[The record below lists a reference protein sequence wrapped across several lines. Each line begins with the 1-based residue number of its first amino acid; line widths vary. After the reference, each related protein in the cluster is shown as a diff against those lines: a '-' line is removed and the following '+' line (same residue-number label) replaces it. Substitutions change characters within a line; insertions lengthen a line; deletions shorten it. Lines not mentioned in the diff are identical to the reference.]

1 MIRITVQESMYIQ
14 FLYKE
19 NGIRIKDLMRQ
30 YQAYSSATIYFHVK
44 YPSDERNLLSHL
56 KRLCASIGPFTLER
70 LVPETRIWMVGN
82 QLCSSKAWLLLPP
95 FTM

>member
-1 MIRITVQESMYIQ
+1 MFIQ

-30 YQAYSSATIYFHVK
+30 YQAYSSATIYFHVN

-56 KRLCASIGPFTLER
+56 KRLCASIGPFTLETFKKDLFPR
-70 LVPETRIWMVGN
+70 QE
-82 QLCSSKAWLLLPP
+82 
-95 FTM
+95 F